1 MIWQQSRTLLDCAS
15 DRACSGNAGGIG
27 QAGWQGLQ
35 WPLRW
40 GSIERLP
47 QLPLLQLMQQQ
58 LGICV
63 PVLLPN
69 RIVGL
74 QATLKLQSITKVIH
88 VEVQSIGNLPCH
100 QLMLP
105 LHWQVFLTFNRMSMC
120 IMRYITVSWSCRD
133 NNIMHL

>member
-1 MIWQQSRTLLDCAS
+1 MRAFIRVTRASLFSDPLQILGRTSDLAGQSRTLLDCAS

-40 GSIERLP
+40 GSIEGLP

-58 LGICV
+58 LGICI

-74 QATLKLQSITKVIH
+74 RAKVKVDH
-88 VEVQSIGNLPCH
+88 QDVGVQSMGSLPCH

-105 LHWQVFLTFNRMSMC
+105 LH
-120 IMRYITVSWSCRD
+120 
-133 NNIMHL
+133 